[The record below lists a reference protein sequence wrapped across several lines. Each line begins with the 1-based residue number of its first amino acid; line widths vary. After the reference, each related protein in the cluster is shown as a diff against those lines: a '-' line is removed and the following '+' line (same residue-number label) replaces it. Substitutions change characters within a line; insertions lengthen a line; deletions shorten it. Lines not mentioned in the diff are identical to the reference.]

1 MDSKALL
8 DYALFQLTPTRT
20 RCDLVISAGGTS
32 EKLASGLLEPFLS
45 HLKCAKD
52 QIQKGGY
59 SITLQPPS
67 TATAA
72 AWFTKATLERFVR
85 FVSTPEVLERF
96 VTIEREIAQ
105 IESSVHSNDYTTVA
119 IETEGNVTVADEI
132 HKKSTASFKSRDES
146 NGTNDAAQEEN
157 SKVRLQRVLETRK
170 AMLRKEQEMAY
181 ARALVAG
188 FEMDYIDDLISFAD
202 TFGASRLREAC
213 INFTELC
220 KKKNDDGLWMDEV
233 AAMQACSHSE
243 LSYLGTSGIVLAG
256 EDIDHSQEIMINV
269 QSGGLSSRKQHVS
282 IDASM
287 SDSTI
292 SHGSSDI
299 NQDNGLPTSAPMQ
312 STDAKSQVPMS
323 WPNHLPQY
331 MHNFQGPVFQ
341 QMPPYQGYLFPGMQ
355 VAPPYYPGNMPWPPN
370 VVDSGLGLD
379 RDPDDRRN
387 HKPSSR
393 NKEKYSH
400 GKGAKTLEQD
410 ENTEPSDP
418 SSESDS
424 DEYLQHGKKNS
435 SIEQLRRKKHGKRSS
450 GKVVIRNINYI
461 TSKRDGERDS
471 ISEENSSDD
480 EFIDGDSLKQQ
491 VEEAVGSLGRHH
503 KSTSGN
509 NKKRDGSKHPST
521 MNGSSGTA
529 DQDIENVAANNSGG
543 GKRNETW
550 DIFQNLLMRDT
561 DSRSNGINSDP
572 VKVQE
577 EYFASKSSGEAMP
590 FAFDMESEGVK
601 KHCAIST
608 DSFVVA
614 ERDTGSEGKTL
625 LENFE
630 AGENVLPVIKKRD
643 STYEELL
650 FSQRIEESENYSRVA
665 LPDCATESSITKIQ
679 GGDWF
684 VGKQPDKSATKD
696 ESLDR
701 NIFDGEYTSSFV
713 GDHFQTQK
721 NKKDVLIDDSFMVQV
736 RQLEDYPSDS
746 QLRTDMCMTSDIIEA
761 IEPKNSVP
769 NNLQEKAEARSVY
782 EPDDLY
788 MVLGRDSAAEQAV
801 ASWNPEMDYGNNNS
815 FTEAVKRHSDGE
827 PTDCVDP
834 KLPANGNETKSKT
847 SGAAEGKVLSKE
859 ARSKASVGSLGKK
872 KSEIILGGKKPSS
885 VSRTTVQKS
894 KSKKEEENRKK
905 KEEILIERQKRI
917 AERSAA
923 TGVIPATSKRTSKE
937 SKTAMASVKN
947 EKPKVQ
953 SPTQETN
960 KVHKPVLKSS
970 TIDRLAA
977 ARMSHKLPSTE
988 LKSSQPR
995 KATLKENGTT
1005 GTTLSRKS
1013 AGAEN
1018 KKLSANK
1025 AEHSDKKNSPKNSNE
1040 LHSSVSDVQ
1049 EKKDHMDATP
1059 ALPIESSPAQ
1069 TTQSSNEVDDSEN
1082 IKELHSITSIN
1093 KNEGDVIF
1101 QENTLDDKSCNRIS
1115 LNGDL
1120 GMPTENHSSQLDYL
1134 KGDDNEVTSKTSL
1147 VLHEDNTVSNDH
1159 GEYIPSMAVHPLP
1172 ASPNKA
1178 LNSTALNDDE
1188 DSLGNENFPVSS
1200 EISVVEISTPPPNNE
1215 MSPEQIHSRK
1225 KWNNG
1230 EISPKAKGFRKLLL
1244 FGRKS
1249 RNSSVN

>member
-1 MDSKALL
+1 MDSRTRL

-32 EKLASGLLEPFLS
+32 EKLASGLLEPFRS

-72 AWFTKATLERFVR
+72 WFTKATLERFVR
-85 FVSTPEVLERF
+85 FVGTPEVLERF
-96 VTIEREIAQ
+96 VTIEREISQ
-105 IESSVHSNDYTTVA
+105 IESSVQSNDYTTVA
-119 IETEGNVTVADEI
+119 TETEGNVTAADEI

-146 NGTNDAAQEEN
+146 NTSDAAQEEN

-170 AMLRKEQEMAY
+170 AVLRKEQAMAY

-188 FEMDYIDDLISFAD
+188 FEIDYIDDLISFAD

-233 AAMQACSHSE
+233 AAMQAWSHSE
-243 LSYLGTSGIVLAG
+243 LPYLGTSGIVLAG
-256 EDIDHSQEIMINV
+256 EDIDHSQETMINI

-292 SHGSSDI
+292 SHGSLDI
-299 NQDNGLPTSAPMQ
+299 SQDNGLPTSAQMQ
-312 STDAKSQVPMS
+312 STDSKSQVPMS
-323 WPNHLPQY
+323 WPNLPPQY

-370 VVDSGLGLD
+370 VADSGLGLD
-379 RDPDDRRN
+379 RDPDDHRN
-387 HKPSSR
+387 HKSSSR
-393 NKEKYSH
+393 NKEKSSH
-400 GKGAKTLEQD
+400 GKGPKTLESD
-410 ENTEPSDP
+410 ENTDPSDP

-424 DEYLQHGKKNS
+424 DEYLQHGKKHS
-435 SIEQLRRKKHGKRSS
+435 STEQQRRKKHGKKSS

-461 TSKRDGERDS
+461 TSKRDGERGS

-491 VEEAVGSLGRHH
+491 VEEAVGSLGRRH
-503 KSTSGN
+503 KSTSSR
-509 NKKRDGSKHPST
+509 KKRDGSKHHST
-521 MNGSSGTA
+521 MNGSSDTA
-529 DQDIENVAANNSGG
+529 DQHIENVAANNSGEG
-543 GKRNETW
+543 QRNETW
-550 DIFQNLLMRDT
+550 DVFQNLLIRDT

-572 VKVQE
+572 LKIQE
-577 EYFASKSSGEAMP
+577 EYLASKSSREGMS
-590 FAFDMESEGVK
+590 FAFNMEAEEVK
-601 KHCAIST
+601 KHRAIST
-608 DSFVVA
+608 DSFVMT

-630 AGENVLPVIKKRD
+630 AGENVLPVTKKRE

-650 FSQRIEESENYSRVA
+650 FSQSIEESENYSRVA

-679 GGDWF
+679 NGGDWF

-696 ESLDR
+696 ESLDY

-721 NKKDVLIDDSFMVQV
+721 NKDVVIDDSFMVQA
-736 RQLEDYPSDS
+736 RQLDDYPPDS
-746 QLRTDMCMTSDIIEA
+746 QLRADICMASDIVEA
-761 IEPKNSVP
+761 TEPKNSVP
-769 NNLQEKAEARSVY
+769 NNLQEKAEASSFY

-788 MVLGRDSAAEQAV
+788 MVLGRDSVAEQAM

-815 FTEAVKRHSDGE
+815 FTEAVKRNSDGE
-827 PTDCVDP
+827 PTDEP
-834 KLPANGNETKSKT
+834 KLPSNGKETKSKT
-847 SGAAEGKVLSKE
+847 SGAAEGKVSSK
-859 ARSKASVGSLGKK
+859 AVRSKASVGSLGKS
-872 KSEIILGGKKPSS
+872 KSELLSRGKKPSS

-894 KSKKEEENRKK
+894 KSEKEEENRKK
-905 KEEILIERQKRI
+905 REEIQIERQKRI

-923 TGVIPATSKRTSKE
+923 TGVTAATSKRTSKE
-937 SKTAMASVKN
+937 SKIATTPMKN
-947 EKPKVQ
+947 EKPKIQ
-953 SPTQETN
+953 SPTQET
-960 KVHKPVLKSS
+960 KKLQKPVLRSS
-970 TIDRLAA
+970 TIDRLAS

-988 LKSSQPR
+988 IKSSQPR
-995 KATLKENGTT
+995 KAALKENGVLS
-1005 GTTLSRKS
+1005 TTLSRKS

-1025 AEHSDKKNSPKNSNE
+1025 AEHSDKKNGRKNSNE
-1040 LHSSVSDVQ
+1040 LQSIVSDA
-1049 EKKDHMDATP
+1049 EGKKDHTDVTP
-1059 ALPIESSPAQ
+1059 ALAVELSPAQ
-1069 TTQSSNEVDDSEN
+1069 TTRLSNEVDDSEN
-1082 IKELHSITSIN
+1082 IKELRSISSI
-1093 KNEGDVIF
+1093 KENEGHVIF
-1101 QENTLDDKSCNRIS
+1101 QKNNLDDKSCNNIS
-1115 LNGDL
+1115 LNGDIC
-1120 GMPTENHSSQLDYL
+1120 MPSENHSAQLDNL
-1134 KGDDNEVTSKTSL
+1134 KGDDNEVISKESL
-1147 VLHEDNTVSNDH
+1147 VLHEDKTSSNDH
-1159 GEYIPSMAVHPLP
+1159 GEYIPSMAVHLP

-1178 LNSTALNDDE
+1178 LYSTALNNDE
-1188 DSLGNENFPVSS
+1188 DGLGNENFPVSS
-1200 EISVVEISTPPPNNE
+1200 EISVVEVSTPPPDHE
-1215 MSPEQIHSRK
+1215 MSPELSHSRK

-1230 EISPKAKGFRKLLL
+1230 ENSPKAKGFRKLLL